1 MRPSHIATLAV
12 LLASPIWTQAPQP
25 ATFSAQSELV
35 LLDVGVKDR
44 DGGFVSNLTK
54 ENFKIFENGQ
64 LQTISQFSN
73 DDLPVTAGLVIDNS
87 FSMRTKRTEVIT
99 AGLVFSASS
108 NRNDEI
114 FVTHFNDSVRS
125 SLPHG
130 TLFTSDIS
138 KLRTALISG
147 PAEGRTALYDAIVY
161 SLKQLELGR
170 QDRKVLV
177 LVSDG
182 GDNASNHDFKDVMPA
197 VRRSRATI
205 YTIGLF
211 DEDDP
216 DRNPGLLRRLA
227 HVTGGEALLPMQVPQ
242 IVDICRQIAKD
253 IRNRYSIGYVP
264 VRRDDKTV
272 LRTIK
277 VEVVGTNR
285 RVIVHAR
292 TGYLLPGSDAGQ

>member
-1 MRPSHIATLAV
+1 MRPLHIANLTV
-12 LLASPIWTQAPQP
+12 LLAFPIWSQQP
-25 ATFSAQSELV
+25 PTFSAQSDLV
-35 LLDVGVKDR
+35 LLDVGAKDR
-44 DGGFVSNLTK
+44 NGGFVSNLKK

-64 LQTISQFSN
+64 PQTISQFSS

-87 FSMRTKRTEVIT
+87 FSMRSKRTEVIT
-99 AGLVFSASS
+99 AGLAFSASS

-125 SLPHG
+125 SLPQG
-130 TLFTSDIS
+130 VLFTGDIS

-147 PAEGRTALYDAIVY
+147 PAEGRTALYDAIVF
-161 SLKQLELGR
+161 SLKHLESGK

-182 GDNASNHDFKDVMPA
+182 GDNASTHDFKDVMPA

-205 YTIGLF
+205 YTVGLF

-227 HVTGGEALLPMQVPQ
+227 RAHRRRSVLSRAGSRDRGHLPPDCEGYSQSLQHRLCTGPPGQQNGSANHQSGSGRDKPQ
-242 IVDICRQIAKD
+242 
-253 IRNRYSIGYVP
+253 
-264 VRRDDKTV
+264 
-272 LRTIK
+272 
-277 VEVVGTNR
+277 
-285 RVIVHAR
+285 
-292 TGYLLPGSDAGQ
+292 SDYPRPYRLSPAEC